1 VSVAGC
7 DVHPSPS
14 RVTAGKSS
22 RGGGER
28 TDERDDHDPLADEQA
43 AAAAKEAAKIGG
55 RDPEPEGED
64 S

>member
-1 VSVAGC
+1 M
-7 DVHPSPS
+7 
-14 RVTAGKSS
+14 
-22 RGGGER
+22 

-43 AAAAKEAAKIGG
+43 AAAAREAAKIGG